1 MLNYTG
7 IKNEVCI
14 EVLCNSNVVV
24 GHYGL
29 TAHILGKIIWLMLP
43 HTLVHSRPFNIQFH
57 DLNSPIEISSE
68 V

>member
-1 MLNYTG
+1 MCTVCEHTSDMVNYTG

-29 TAHILGKIIWLMLP
+29 TAHI
-43 HTLVHSRPFNIQFH
+43 
-57 DLNSPIEISSE
+57 
-68 V
+68 